1 MPLATPAKVNV
12 ALLPPAAGVIA
23 PEMLKLGEGGLLFV
37 PLARPAHPPSPSTP
51 IIRMESTAQCWNARS
66 NLDMGVEVRFSA
78 LAAWLRLIDPRKEEK
93 HGRIAQTN
101 TVTFSLSMN

>member
-1 MPLATPAKVNV
+1 
-12 ALLPPAAGVIA
+12 
-23 PEMLKLGEGGLLFV
+23 
-37 PLARPAHPPSPSTP
+37 
-51 IIRMESTAQCWNARS
+51 MESTAQCWNALS

-101 TVTFSLSMN
+101 TVTFSLSMNLVGLGQFELGGPKKNTVP